1 MYKYILFLFFSSLI
15 VAQKSENKY
24 SLEEAIAFA
33 LKNNSQVI
41 NANRDVALA
50 KLKKWETTA
59 AGLPQINAGIDY
71 QNNIV
76 IQKSVV
82 PGEFFGGEPGSFSE
96 VAFGTKHLAVGRAS
110 LSQLLFDGSYLVG
123 LEASKA
129 YLDYFNNNKIKTD
142 NDLKLAIIKSYSNI
156 LLLDESISILERN
169 KKTLEKNLFEA
180 NETFKNGFIEEENV
194 EQLTITL
201 STINNQLNNNNRIKV
216 IALNMLKIQMGMD
229 LEDELIL
236 TDKLDDLVTKQAV
249 LNSNKSN
256 FSVNEN
262 IDYKISQNNV
272 EQKRLLHKLE
282 KSKYLPSLGLALNT
296 GYNAFSNDFS
306 FFNSSQRYLN
316 FTNVAVNLNVPIFS
330 SFMRKSRTDQA
341 KIEHDKSK
349 DLMKD
354 TERLLTLEHQ
364 KLTSEFDFCV
374 EELNT
379 NKNNL
384 KLAER
389 IENKQQIKFREGLST
404 SFEFSEAQRQLYSAQ
419 QYYLQSL
426 VNLVNKKA
434 ELNKLTNQL

>member
-1 MYKYILFLFFSSLI
+1 MYKYFLFLFISLVI
-15 VAQKSENKY
+15 SAQDKENKF
-24 SLEEAIAFA
+24 SLEEAIAYA

-41 NANRDVALA
+41 NANRDITLA

-82 PGEFFGGEPGSFSE
+82 PGEFFGGEPGSFTE
-96 VAFGTKHLAVGRAS
+96 VAFGTKHVGVGRAS
-110 LSQLLFDGSYLVG
+110 LTQLLFDGSYLVA

-129 YLDYFNNNKIKTD
+129 YLEFFSNNKIKTD
-142 NDLKLAIIKSYSNI
+142 NDLKLVIVKSYSSI
-156 LLLDESISILERN
+156 LLLDESIKILEKN
-169 KKTLEKNLFEA
+169 KKTLDKNLFEA
-180 NETFKNGFIEEENV
+180 KETFKNGFIEEENV

-201 STINNQLNNNNRIKV
+201 STIQNQLNNNNRIRS
-216 IALNMLKIQMGMD
+216 IALSMLKIQMGMNIED
-229 LEDELIL
+229 NLFLTDILED
-236 TDKLDDLVTKQAV
+236 LVKKQALTNTTNQDFNV
-249 LNSNKSN
+249 SQ
-256 FSVNEN
+256 N
-262 IDYKISQNNV
+262 IDYIIGQNNV
-272 EQKRLLHKLE
+272 EKNRLLHKLE
-282 KSKYLPSLGLALNT
+282 KSKYLPTLGLALNT

-316 FTNVAVNLNVPIFS
+316 FTNLAVSLNVPIFS
-330 SFMRKSRTDQA
+330 SFMRRSRTDQA

-349 DLMKD
+349 DMLND
-354 TERLLTLEHQ
+354 IERMLKLDYQ
-364 KLTSEFDFCV
+364 KLTSEYEYCL

-389 IENKQQIKFREGLST
+389 IENKQQIKFKEGLST

-434 ELNKLTNQL
+434 ELDKLTNQL